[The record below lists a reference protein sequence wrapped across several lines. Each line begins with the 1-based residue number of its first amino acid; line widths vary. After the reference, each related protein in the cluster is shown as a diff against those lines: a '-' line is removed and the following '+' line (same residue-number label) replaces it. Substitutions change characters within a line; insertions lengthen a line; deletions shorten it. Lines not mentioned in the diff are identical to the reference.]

1 MNKDIEF
8 IKYDTLAD
16 GKLLKW
22 LQNNLSTDNRLYIS
36 IFLNKEQNQAAATNG
51 FSAVFANL
59 KEYEYKNLFGDR
71 NGAYEIEE
79 IGEYFAVISKSNNTP
94 PAWDKLFVK
103 GNKKY
108 SEDIS
113 SFDSK
118 LITAMV
124 EPFDSFALYNLRD
137 KVFLVVLNDALKRM
151 PYGEY
156 FGVIG
161 EPYTFDK
168 DKTGE
173 VIEKILSSFN
183 A

>member
-22 LQNNLSTDNRLYIS
+22 LQNNLSADNRLYIS

-94 PAWDKLFVK
+94 PSM
-103 GNKKY
+103 G
-108 SEDIS
+108 
-113 SFDSK
+113 
-118 LITAMV
+118 
-124 EPFDSFALYNLRD
+124 
-137 KVFLVVLNDALKRM
+137 
-151 PYGEY
+151 
-156 FGVIG
+156 
-161 EPYTFDK
+161 
-168 DKTGE
+168 
-173 VIEKILSSFN
+173 
-183 A
+183 